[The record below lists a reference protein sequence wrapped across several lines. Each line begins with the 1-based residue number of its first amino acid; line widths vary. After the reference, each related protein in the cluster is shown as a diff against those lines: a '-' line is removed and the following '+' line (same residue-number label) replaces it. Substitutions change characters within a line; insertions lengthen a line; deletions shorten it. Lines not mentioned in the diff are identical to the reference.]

1 MESCAPQSA
10 VFIRVGAESQPG
22 SAAKIFCFADWCEA
36 TIEEK
41 RVRAEYLVIDCQTE
55 IYLSFAERAAQKEHQ
70 AVAAMEEGFGLILTF
85 ISHPEDDTLLDEAI
99 PFLQEAV
106 RGILEAIELNEECM
120 ELDGGCAG
128 TI

>member
-1 MESCAPQSA
+1 MKKYFDVLFKEK
-10 VFIRVGAESQPG
+10 VDEFRAE
-22 SAAKIFCFADWCEA
+22 KISFDEFADWCEA

-41 RVRAEYLVIDCQTE
+41 RIRAEYLVIDCQTE
-55 IYLSFAERAAQKEHQ
+55 IYLSFAERAAKKEHE

-85 ISHPEDDTLLDEAI
+85 INDPSDDSLLDEAI

>member
-1 MESCAPQSA
+1 MKKYFDVLFKEK
-10 VFIRVGAESQPG
+10 VDEFRTE
-22 SAAKIFCFADWCEA
+22 KISFDEFADWCEA

-41 RVRAEYLVIDCQTE
+41 RIRAEYLVVDCQTD
-55 IYLSFAERAAQKEHQ
+55 IYLSFAERAADKEHQ

-85 ISHPEDDTLLDEAI
+85 INDPSDESLLDEAI

>member
-1 MESCAPQSA
+1 MRKYFDVLFKEKVQEFRSEAIS
-10 VFIRVGAESQPG
+10 FDE
-22 SAAKIFCFADWCEA
+22 FADWCEA

-41 RVRAEYLVIDCQTE
+41 RVRAEYLVVDCQTE
-55 IYLSFAERAAQKEHQ
+55 IYLSFAERAAQKEHE

-85 ISHPEDDTLLDEAI
+85 ISNPDDDTLLDEAI

>member
-1 MESCAPQSA
+1 MRKYFDVLFKEKVQEFRSETIT
-10 VFIRVGAESQPG
+10 FDE
-22 SAAKIFCFADWCEA
+22 FADWCEA

-41 RVRAEYLVIDCQTE
+41 RVRAEYLVVDCQTE
-55 IYLSFAERAAQKEHQ
+55 IYLSFAERAAQKEHE
-70 AVAAMEEGFGLILTF
+70 AVAAMEEGFGLILAF
-85 ISHPEDDTLLDEAI
+85 ISNPEDDGLLDEAI

-120 ELDGGCAG
+120 ELDGGVAG